1 MTIKLISFYIFVFN
15 LVLIKHMLVWLNL
28 VFNLKFTVL
37 ALDSEVNLFL
47 SLQDQWTLI
56 MMLIKMKIKIKI

>member
-15 LVLIKHMLVWLNL
+15 LVLIKHIFVWFKL

-37 ALDSEVNLFL
+37 ALDSEVNLLL
-47 SLQDQWTLI
+47 SLQD
-56 MMLIKMKIKIKI
+56 